1 MLDRED
7 LEDASVVEG
16 NWRNEQ
22 PQGRFDMLR
31 RVRQV
36 TPATE
41 ASVSRDKYVEY
52 FNGLGKVPFQNRM
65 VGNRV
70 LR

>member
-1 MLDRED
+1 MLDSED
-7 LEDASVVEG
+7 LEDASIVEG
-16 NWRNEQ
+16 NWRHEQ

-41 ASVSRDKYVEY
+41 ASVSRGILQWARKGDIPKQ
-52 FNGLGKVPFQNRM
+52 NGGQQNTTVSSR
-65 VGNRV
+65 
-70 LR
+70 

>member
-41 ASVSRDKYVEY
+41 ASV
-52 FNGLGKVPFQNRM
+52 N
-65 VGNRV
+65 
-70 LR
+70 

>member
-7 LEDASVVEG
+7 LEDTSVVEG

-22 PQGRFDMLR
+22 PQGHFDMLC
-31 RVRQV
+31 RVRQM

-41 ASVSRDKYVEY
+41 ASV
-52 FNGLGKVPFQNRM
+52 N
-65 VGNRV
+65 
-70 LR
+70 

>member
-7 LEDASVVEG
+7 LEDTSAVEG

-22 PQGRFDMLR
+22 LQGHFDMLH
-31 RVRQV
+31 RVCQV

-41 ASVSRDKYVEY
+41 ASVNQDKYVEY
-52 FNGLGKVPFQNRM
+52 FKGPGKVPFQNRM

-70 LR
+70 LQ